1 MDGPAS
7 LLTSLIGLEIAPH
20 FNRPYYSDS
29 IASFWGKRWNLTV
42 SNCLRA
48 PVFDTISEGELPHL
62 IMQPCISP
70 SGLWAR

>member
-7 LLTSLIGLEIAPH
+7 VLTSLIGLEIAPH

-29 IASFWGKRWNLTV
+29 VASFWGKRWNLTV

-48 PVFDTISEGELPHL
+48 PVFDTISEGEFECFTLL
-62 IMQPCISP
+62 S
-70 SGLWAR
+70 AYTV